1 MTQLPDILRTARP
14 VAPPQL
20 RERVRLITAPEPE
33 PRRVRPWR
41 RGALVLVPVALGAAV
56 AAGVVVGLRDR
67 NAVPQPVTFGS
78 GVAVAGAAHSAQQT
92 TRPTVL
98 PPSTTRLQDYRASLT
113 LQVRDANAVSEATKR
128 AVRLA
133 ARLGGVVSRVD
144 VSTSGT
150 SGTAFIVLRV
160 PEVKVTTA
168 LAQLGA
174 LGRILDQH
182 VSVVD
187 VQRRIDALR
196 RQVRDTSGAAR
207 KAAQQQLFAELRAT
221 QLNGRPRPISLDR
234 YEQFGHSFPLP
245 HGHAARIQTN
255 VRGVNPLNR
264 AIWSA
269 RTRPNTFPAPPGSSP
284 QEEGWVAWGRASP

>member
-1 MTQLPDILRTARP
+1 MTQLPDVLRTARP

-20 RERVRLITAPEPE
+20 RERVRLIAAPEPE

-41 RGALVLVPVALGAAV
+41 RGALVLVPVVLGAAV

-67 NAVPQPVTFGS
+67 NAVPRPVTFAN
-78 GVAVAGAAHSAQQT
+78 GVAVAGAAPRDQQK

-113 LQVRDANAVSEATKR
+113 VQVRDANAVSEATKR

-133 ARLGGVVSRVD
+133 ERLGGVVSRVD

-150 SGTAFIVLRV
+150 GGTAFVVLRV
-160 PEVKVTTA
+160 PTAKVTTA

-196 RQVRDTSGAAR
+196 RQVGDTSGAAR
-207 KAAQQQLFAELRAT
+207 KAAQQQLLSELRAARLST
-221 QLNGRPRPISLDR
+221 ISADFRTAPAAAPVPRHTSTAGRIVHAEGRIALV
-234 YEQFGHSFPLP
+234 GGLVVGPLLALLL
-245 HGHAARIQTN
+245 AAWLAW
-255 VRGVNPLNR
+255 RGLRRLSERRLLGV
-264 AIWSA
+264 
-269 RTRPNTFPAPPGSSP
+269 
-284 QEEGWVAWGRASP
+284 

>member
-1 MTQLPDILRTARP
+1 VTQLPDILRTARP

-41 RGALVLVPVALGAAV
+41 RGALVLIPVALGAAV

-67 NAVPQPVTFGS
+67 NAGPQPVTFGS
-78 GVAVAGAAHSAQQT
+78 GVAVAGAAHSDQQT

-113 LQVRDANAVSEATKR
+113 LQVRDANAVSQATKR

-207 KAAQQQLFAELRAT
+207 KAAQQQLFAELRTARLST
-221 QLNGRPRPISLDR
+221 ISAEFRTAPAAVPVPRHTSTAGRILHAEGRIAL
-234 YEQFGHSFPLP
+234 FAGLVGGPLLALLL
-245 HGHAARIQTN
+245 AAWLAW
-255 VRGVNPLNR
+255 RGLRRLSERRLLGV
-264 AIWSA
+264 
-269 RTRPNTFPAPPGSSP
+269 
-284 QEEGWVAWGRASP
+284 